1 MQEDTSAGTILVV
14 AANAALIDKLS
25 LRYKLVNEQTGHL
38 MVSNC
43 HRLWTPET
51 PETLQARCPLR
62 AIGESGI
69 GKIFVLWHDSP
80 TLTQKHDLT
89 IRIFPRWHRTKEQT
103 GRKKDISLA
112 SRQSPLYHH
121 ACAKVGSQA

>member
-25 LRYKLVNEQTGHL
+25 LRYK
-38 MVSNC
+38 
-43 HRLWTPET
+43 
-51 PETLQARCPLR
+51 
-62 AIGESGI
+62 
-69 GKIFVLWHDSP
+69 
-80 TLTQKHDLT
+80 KHDLT